1 MTDLNYCAYV
11 SYLPTL
17 SKKKHIELLDP
28 QGSFKAVVTMNL
40 LLLRD
45 KRHPDIQKNVLYVD
59 KKPMYSTES
68 C

>member
-59 KKPMYSTES
+59 KKPMYPTES